1 MKDSI
6 INLNTVEKER
16 GIQIYITERDAET
29 IALLSILGRCE
40 PLIQDDI
47 DSLSMLV
54 PQEPP
59 KKIDKR
65 FWARKQ
71 ADKKLRKFK

>member
-1 MKDSI
+1 MNDSI

-16 GIQIYITERDAET
+16 GIQIYVTEGDT
-29 IALLSILGRCE
+29 DTLALLSILGRVE
-40 PLIQDDI
+40 PLEIYA

-59 KKIDKR
+59 KKIDNR

-71 ADKKLRKFK
+71 ANKQLRKFK